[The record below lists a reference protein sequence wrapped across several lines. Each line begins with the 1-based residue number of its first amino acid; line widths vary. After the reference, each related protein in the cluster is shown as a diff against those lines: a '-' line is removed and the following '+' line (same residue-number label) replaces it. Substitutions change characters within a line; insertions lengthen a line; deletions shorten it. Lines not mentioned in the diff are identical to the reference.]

1 MTIAPV
7 PLPSERSFGLLF
19 SAIGSIAAAVL
30 AWKGH
35 LPAAGTFAVAAAVLA
50 AIALRRPRWLAMP
63 NRWWFRF
70 GLLLHGIVSP
80 IVLGLIFFVVITPMA
95 LVMRIT
101 RRDALSR
108 RFESARASYWIERD
122 PPGPDPESFRNQF

>member
-1 MTIAPV
+1 MTIASV

-19 SAIGSIAAAVL
+19 AAIGAVAAAMM

-35 LPAAGTFAVAAAVLA
+35 LPAAGGVAAVAVVLA
-50 AIALRRPRWLAMP
+50 VIALLTPRWLAMP

-70 GLLLHGIVSP
+70 GLLLHRIVSP
-80 IVLGLIFFVVITPMA
+80 IVLGLLFFVLITPIA
-95 LVMRIT
+95 LFMRIT
-101 RRDALSR
+101 RRDALLR
-108 RFESARASYWIERD
+108 RFEPGRESYWIERD